1 MSQWDE
7 NAKLFEGL
15 QGATTDLGKLGYA
28 TLGSQ
33 GSRFATFFQHVSID
47 QKDVLD
53 YGCGLAD
60 LLKVGLQLGQLPTRY
75 LGMELTEALSERAGQ
90 RVAEYLGRGPYGV
103 MPAEKLTDLGGAQ
116 FDVVACIGVMTCLE
130 VSRMKTIELWKK
142 QMDALWSRVKPG
154 GVMVADFRRHTPEVE
169 PEVVPLAE
177 GEMVELVERCTDSY
191 LMDCSRASHVGTF
204 VMYNRPSFAD
214 RFWKTR

>member
-1 MSQWDE
+1 LKD
-7 NAKLFEGL
+7 
-15 QGATTDLGKLGYA
+15 ATTDLGKLGYA

-47 QKDVLD
+47 QKEVLD

-75 LGMELTEALSERAGQ
+75 LGMELTEALSTRAGE
-90 RVAEYLGRGPYGV
+90 RVAEYLKHGPYGV
-103 MPAEKLTDLGGAQ
+103 VPAEKLTDLGGAR

-130 VSRMKTIELWKK
+130 GTREKTIELWKK
-142 QMDALWSRVKPG
+142 QMDALWSRVLPG
-154 GVMVADFRRHTPEVE
+154 GVMVADFRRYTVGVE
-169 PEVVPLAE
+169 PEVVPLTEAE
-177 GEMVELVERCTDSY
+177 MIKLVERCTESY
-191 LMDCSRASHVGTF
+191 VLDCSRASHVGTF
-204 VMYNRPSFAD
+204 VMYNRPSFAQ